1 MTEQQTRRSEEGLGR
16 EVVEKMVAERVIRAR
31 QEEVLET
38 YEDILSTIWNRIVPT
53 LGQVTVLAII
63 KRSLALTE
71 QHHPIISALVV
82 TGEGVSFDALHQRL
96 DEDERDAMGQA
107 LKELIAN
114 LIDIL
119 AMLTGDVLV
128 RQLLQ
133 QVERRS

>member
-1 MTEQQTRRSEEGLGR
+1 MTEQQTRSEEGLGR
-16 EVVEKMVAERVIRAR
+16 EVVAKMVAERVIRAR
-31 QEEVLET
+31 KEEVLET
-38 YEDILSTIWNRIVPT
+38 YEDLLSTIWNRIVPT

-63 KRSLALTE
+63 KSSLALTE
-71 QHHPIISALVV
+71 QHHHIIGSLVV
-82 TGEGVSFDALHQRL
+82 TGEGMSFDALHQRL
-96 DEDERDAMGQA
+96 EEDERDAMGQA

-114 LIDIL
+114 IIDIL

>member
-1 MTEQQTRRSEEGLGR
+1 MTEQQMRSEEGLGR
-16 EVVEKMVAERVIRAR
+16 EVVEKMVAERVMRAR
-31 QEEVLET
+31 REEVLET
-38 YEDILSTIWNRIVPT
+38 YENLLSTIWKRIVPT

-71 QHHPIISALVV
+71 QRHPIISALVV
-82 TGEGVSFDALHQRL
+82 TSEGVSFDDLHQRM
-96 DEDERDAMGQA
+96 EEEERDAMSQA